1 MVSRD
6 SRDSRVCR
14 RPGGTK
20 PGRSS
25 RVSKASDRGRGRC
38 RDVARDS
45 RDIDRDRTAIQN
57 QFCIAGSRKAVIR
70 GRHVASSILS
80 RIFCSLCRTQT
91 INEKKKIMEWVGGE
105 LV

>member
-14 RPGGTK
+14 RPWGTK

-57 QFCIAGSRKAVIR
+57 QFCIPGSRKAVIR
-70 GRHVASSILS
+70 AKHVASSILS

-91 INEKKKIMEWVGGE
+91 MNE
-105 LV
+105 